1 VSIGPLVSHG
11 QRTPLE
17 ERMFR
22 YIVRRLLALIPVLL
36 GISIIVFMLV
46 HLVPGDVVSILLGP
60 TSTPQTREAL
70 RKLFGLDQPLYI
82 QYFHWLSA
90 VLQGDLGTSLRTG
103 QPVLREILHRFS
115 VTLELTVLAMVLAV
129 IIGIIAGVVGA
140 VKQYSKVDYS
150 VTVFALAGLSIPSFL
165 LATLLV
171 LFLSLLV
178 HWLPPSGYVPFRQA
192 PLENL
197 KLMIMPA
204 LALGLGAASYV
215 TRMTRSSVLETL
227 RQDYIRTAY
236 AKGLRARM
244 VVTRHA
250 LKNALIPIVTVVG
263 IQLGYLL
270 GGAVIIEAIFALPG
284 IGRLALDGINMR
296 DYPVVQGTVLF
307 ITIVFV
313 FINLA
318 VDVLYAYLDPRIHYD

>member
-1 VSIGPLVSHG
+1 
-11 QRTPLE
+11 
-17 ERMFR
+17 MFR
-22 YIVRRLLALIPVLL
+22 YIIRRLLALIPVLL
-36 GISIIVFMLV
+36 GISVVVFMLI

-60 TSTPQTREAL
+60 TATAPTRDAL
-70 RKLFGLDQPLYI
+70 RKSLGLDQPIYI
-82 QYFHWLSA
+82 QYFRWLGN
-90 VLQGDLGTSLRTG
+90 VLQGNLGTSIRTG
-103 QPVLREILHRFS
+103 QPVLHEILQRFP
-115 VTLELTVLAMVLAV
+115 VTLELTLLSMVLAV
-129 IIGIIAGVVGA
+129 IIGIAAGVIGA
-140 VKQYSKVDYS
+140 IKQYSKVDYA
-150 VTVFALAGLSIPSFL
+150 VTIFALAGLSIPNFL
-165 LATLLV
+165 LATIFI
-171 LFLSLLV
+171 LFFALMV
-178 HWLPPSGYVPFRQA
+178 RWLPPSGYVPFGQD

-215 TRMTRSSVLETL
+215 ARMTRSSVLETL

-236 AKGLRARM
+236 AKGLRAWS
-244 VVTRHA
+244 VVIHHA

-270 GGAVIIEAIFALPG
+270 GGAVIIETIYTLPG

-307 ITIVFV
+307 ITVVFV

-318 VDVLYAYLDPRIHYD
+318 VDILYAYIDPRINYD